1 MGETTGKMD
10 RSETMAL
17 AQDRTI
23 TVRTKRSPDNT
34 ETNEPGIIRCR
45 GIRFPDNESI
55 LNPVIRRKLRRR
67 NYERIE
73 AEAVRPQVKPGDT
86 VLELGGGIGFMSS
99 VMAKS
104 CKADHVHVYEPNP
117 DLVPYMKD
125 VHALNGIEN
134 VTVHQGIVGAK
145 KGKATFYQ
153 RENVLTSSMEENP
166 RTIISPVTATHEV
179 DVFNINTVLGQ
190 VKPNVLVCD
199 IEGGEAG
206 LFDKAKL
213 SGLRMAV
220 IEIHPQWIGEA
231 GTRGVFEAMHKAGL
245 TYFPKASHGKV
256 VVFKKDW

>member
-1 MGETTGKMD
+1 
-10 RSETMAL
+10 MAL

-23 TVRTKRSPDNT
+23 SVKAKRSPDSTNT
-34 ETNEPGIIRCR
+34 DEPGVIQCR
-45 GIRFPDNESI
+45 GIKFPDREDI
-55 LNPVIRRKLRRR
+55 LNPLIRRKLRRR

-73 AEAVRPQVKPGDT
+73 ADAVRPHVKPGDT

-99 VMAKS
+99 VMAKG

-117 DLVPYMKD
+117 DLVPYMKE
-125 VHALNGIEN
+125 VHALNGIDN
-134 VTVHQGIVGAK
+134 VTVHHGIVGAK
-145 KGKATFYQ
+145 KGKVTFYQ
-153 RENVLTSSMEENP
+153 RENVLASSMEENP
-166 RTIISPVTATHEV
+166 AKVTSPVTATHEV
-179 DVFNINTVLGQ
+179 EAFNINTVIGQ

-245 TYFPKASHGKV
+245 TYFPKASMSKV